1 MKHKIC
7 FIVQRYGKEVN
18 GGAELQCRE
27 MAQRMCAR
35 YQEVHVLTTKAI
47 DYMTWKDAY
56 QTDEEVLNGV
66 RVHRFSVAHPRNQD
80 EFNAINAKF
89 YRQAFQKQKSTTGWK
104 SKGLRFL
111 I

>member
-35 YQEVHVLTTKAI
+35 YQ
-47 DYMTWKDAY
+47 
-56 QTDEEVLNGV
+56 
-66 RVHRFSVAHPRNQD
+66 
-80 EFNAINAKF
+80 
-89 YRQAFQKQKSTTGWK
+89 
-104 SKGLRFL
+104 
-111 I
+111 